1 LRAWTTVD
9 QGWPVPIVIVGGVWW
24 KVKLLKAVMEMRRS
38 EAEEE
43 PVPVERMAML
53 SGELG
58 LWVVERWVRRTLRE
72 VREVGRAMSFGE
84 RFLLADQVLDSET

>member
-1 LRAWTTVD
+1 M
-9 QGWPVPIVIVGGVWW
+9 PIVIVGGVCWVGEGGW
-24 KVKLLKAVMEMRRS
+24 KVKVLKAVMEMRRS

-58 LWVVERWVRRTLRE
+58 L
-72 VREVGRAMSFGE
+72 
-84 RFLLADQVLDSET
+84 